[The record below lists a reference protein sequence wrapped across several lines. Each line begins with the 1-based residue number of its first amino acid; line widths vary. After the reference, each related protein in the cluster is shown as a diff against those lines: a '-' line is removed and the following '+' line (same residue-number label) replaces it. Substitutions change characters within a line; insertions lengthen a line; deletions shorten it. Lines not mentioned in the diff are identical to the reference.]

1 MKKFFGLLSLGV
13 FVSVVAVTSVFATN
27 NDTLEQLKSKLLSEY
42 NQGEQ
47 IGDMQK
53 KQYKNLQQVHTQL
66 TREQQIQKLEEMR
79 NK

>member
-27 NDTLEQLKSKLLSEY
+27 NDTLEQLKNKLLSVY
-42 NQGEQ
+42 DQSEQ
-47 IGDMQK
+47 IGGMQK

>member
-1 MKKFFGLLSLGV
+1 MKKFFGLLGLIV
-13 FVSVVAVTSVFATN
+13 FVGVIAVHSVFATN
-27 NDTLEQLKSKLLSEY
+27 NDTLEQLKNKLLSEY
-42 NQGEQ
+42 DQSEQ
-47 IGDMQK
+47 IGGMQK